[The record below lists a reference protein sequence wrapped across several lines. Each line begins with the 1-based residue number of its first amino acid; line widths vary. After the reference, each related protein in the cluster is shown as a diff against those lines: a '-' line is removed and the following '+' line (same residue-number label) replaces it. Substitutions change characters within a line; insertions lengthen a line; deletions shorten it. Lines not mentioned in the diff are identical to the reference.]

1 MISARH
7 LVISFLVFLF
17 FMFKIAAQK
26 PEPPIPIEAFFGNE
40 ALYFQLVVKKKFTP
54 TSRFNFFTVA
64 TYTVDYENNLEEN
77 SIVMPVQISYD
88 LGKGF
93 GVMAGTDI
101 NSVSGFSA
109 IVGLQFNYASK
120 DCLNVNVA
128 SIFLN
133 EDSDFNPGETT
144 FKEIQSICLGWIF
157 FDLNTIFNK
166 VLKDYSKLYKSQL
179 DNFLGIK
186 RSIIRYPL
194 IF

>member
-1 MISARH
+1 
-7 LVISFLVFLF
+7 
-17 FMFKIAAQK
+17 
-26 PEPPIPIEAFFGNE
+26 
-40 ALYFQLVVKKKFTP
+40 
-54 TSRFNFFTVA
+54 
-64 TYTVDYENNLEEN
+64 
-77 SIVMPVQISYD
+77 
-88 LGKGF
+88 
-93 GVMAGTDI
+93 MAGTDI

-109 IVGLQFNYASK
+109 IVGPQFNYASK

-144 FKEIQSICLGWIF
+144 FKEIQGLTLKNIQSIRLGWIF

-186 RSIIRYPL
+186 RSIIRDPF